1 MIQPSD
7 IPFLPRG
14 VRCQFDRV
22 RGVEVLLGPERVL
35 MLDDIGKA
43 VLGRVDGASSI
54 DTIADGLAKD
64 YDAPKAQILDD
75 VLAYLGDLFDKR
87 LVERTHG

>member
-1 MIQPSD
+1 MIKASD

-43 VLGRVDGASSI
+43 VLGRVDGRASVDS
-54 DTIADGLAKD
+54 IADGLAQD
-64 YDAPKAQILDD
+64 YDAPKALILED

-87 LVERTHG
+87 LVECAHG